1 MNDTERKKWDEVLQM
16 EYMSSEESD
25 GNDNE
30 LKVHQIPWLLEN
42 VKKFKQLLDS
52 EKLKHM
58 SAQSKRQTKKK
69 VMAEGTSQRPQPS
82 SGKAWLYKT
91 S

>member
-30 LKVHQIPWLLEN
+30 LKVHQIPWLSEN
-42 VKKFKQLLDS
+42 VKKFK
-52 EKLKHM
+52 
-58 SAQSKRQTKKK
+58 
-69 VMAEGTSQRPQPS
+69 
-82 SGKAWLYKT
+82 
-91 S
+91 

>member
-1 MNDTERKKWDEVLQM
+1 M

-30 LKVHQIPWLLEN
+30 LKVHQIPWLSEN

-58 SAQSKRQTKKK
+58 SAQSKDRQRRRLWLK
-69 VMAEGTSQRPQPS
+69 EHHRDRSHHLGRPGFIKHPS
-82 SGKAWLYKT
+82 
-91 S
+91 